1 MKRSLEELKENYK
14 SIIGDNTSDEAL
26 AFLEDIE
33 DSYSQPEVDWEAKYK
48 ENDAEWRQKYRDRFF
63 SDVPQEKDEY
73 EPEEKPT
80 HKTKFEEL
88 FKEV

>member
-1 MKRSLEELKENYK
+1 MKRSIEELKETYK

-26 AFLEDIE
+26 AFLEDMT
-33 DSYSQPEVDWEAKYK
+33 DSYSQPEIDWEAKYR
-48 ENDAEWRQKYRDRFF
+48 ENDAEWRRKYRDRFF
-63 SDVPQEKDEY
+63 RDVPDEKEDF

-80 HKTKFEEL
+80 RKTKFEEL